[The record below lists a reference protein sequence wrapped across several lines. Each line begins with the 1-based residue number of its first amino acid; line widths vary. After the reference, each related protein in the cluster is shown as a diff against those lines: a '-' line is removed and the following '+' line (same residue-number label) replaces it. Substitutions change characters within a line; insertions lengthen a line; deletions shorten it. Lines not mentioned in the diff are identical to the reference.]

1 MIQPATM
8 KVDDRQVYV
17 VSGDVVMFEDGT
29 GVDARGSS
37 DEIIVMDKESGK
49 LEFTTADKISR
60 VDEAVDPQVELDA
73 AMAEVDAERQR
84 VADMTQP
91 EVNDGGMMLDN
102 EENSVTSHVND
113 IDNGNRSEQG
123 DDESAVASG
132 DDGSTMV
139 GDAASGLAADRD
151 RGDIR
156 VYEEGLAA
164 SYDEYSEYSERDRR
178 EAESERLVEIARGQG
193 QYIPVA
199 GHVQFGEKNSRR
211 SGESE
216 VYVDKDA
223 GRVYK
228 VKNPYAKSPMKGGVQ
243 PEDAILEHH
252 LHNRYFPETAYRF
265 EGISDDAGD
274 VRIVLSQDYVESVG
288 QPTKAQIEAA
298 LAEKG
303 LYPEGKYTYGNEEV
317 SVTDVTGDNALLG
330 VDGKVY
336 FIDPIINVKKPVR
349 EILGDAGKENTVD
362 GTVSEVS
369 EKSVAS
375 TGTVGDDKQTPLE
388 RLPRDEKGNPVFEQA
403 ESAEHGWDAL
413 VEYSDGDV
421 DAAKEVADVM
431 VEEKRKALAKAQ
443 TLKTKGRTPA
453 EILASRKA
461 NAAEVTKAQAEFEY
475 WQKVAAVEQGR
486 QDALHAQERA
496 EAEEA
501 ARAEQQWQEDK
512 RKLDKRLRETAEE
525 VRDVPEAVAV
535 LENMDPQSID
545 EVAAYV
551 LSTNRVLWGAKKRG
565 GAVVSQGAAGHT
577 GFGEGERRKLFGL
590 FASEEK
596 GGVSIERLA
605 EDVFEE
611 ACQMFKVN
619 YDNLEARDA
628 LIDMISGAHTMGD
641 IRNYIADRRMEQA
654 RKIAEDYRE
663 YYAQADEDYHQENYH
678 MGAREY
684 RDYEEQMM
692 ELLKDCAQDFDERD
706 FYSNIADEIINR
718 QRKEDEY
725 RRVHGTAG
733 AGADARDGG
742 GDEVLPSQRTVERGR
757 GETVAEQGAGRGAGD
772 RVAQRDTAGEV
783 PAGARGEREL
793 DNDRIARRRESIK
806 AVLGEKYALSDEM
819 ANNGEVFYRNADG
832 STELAHIDEGIF
844 DRIGLNPVPFKLT
857 ETMGWH
863 VYNNHAKE
871 LGLKNM
877 DDAIDFILDIINN
890 VDHVRLGRDN
900 SYIFSIENGRG
911 RVGRRAVT
919 IVINSETGE
928 FMGIRTSG
936 YDRIKNLEERP
947 MLWQRGAD
955 SAAEAVATPTV
966 TTIKAQQG
974 DEHMGRTEG
983 QSKGARRDIISGSKD
998 NTLLSDKQAS
1008 ASESSVQQ
1016 SDNVAMPEEVMD
1028 YADRLIGWD
1037 EPGPK
1042 ENPFLKV
1049 GAEKPDVQITDEME
1063 DIAKQMRDI
1072 LGVDDSE
1079 VSGVHFRDPDELKPE
1094 QKRKLVMLGID
1105 LTMRLFD
1112 QGKTDFPTVAK
1123 VMVGMVGEKI
1133 KPWIKAMYK
1142 NATIV
1147 PGYEEMPFTSDEE
1160 IDRFD
1165 MANFDKPGADVI
1177 RQAEMVL
1184 AERKATQATSQVEK
1198 EVIETR
1204 NQKRKEHD
1212 RQRSENPKFPDAG
1225 DKEAVSDW
1233 LFANVTVIND
1243 GINEMSDAAIADERM
1258 LNVFRNGDQE
1268 VQEIDTYE
1276 FTDKWMAGNHEGHI
1290 ELAKAYYDY
1299 GQRDLIASIIAG
1311 RVEDKLVSDAK
1322 ADKADGSVN
1331 GYRRGEK
1338 VWYTRNDGKGKR
1350 ELATIVDFG
1359 GSSDVT
1365 LDTGMAP
1372 VMYEACTWSQIE
1384 KREPDIFDEAAEV
1397 AEAAKAKR
1405 EHRNQE
1411 VVLDDADIDSS
1422 ELPVAVKERAKR
1434 ALRGSAS
1441 MTDNFALIEVKKS
1454 LRKKN
1459 QSGERP
1465 VPAEMHEEHRK
1476 SGKNSVS
1483 SQKKQPEV
1491 KPEQPIGDLFSGLSD
1506 EKTIKNQDYG
1516 KGRDENGR
1524 ADNRG
1529 SEPEREGFPA
1539 SEQVG
1544 AGASVQYASADSKG
1558 ERRGHRVGRGE
1569 SGTRPEYD
1577 VEKDYSNEEIHA
1589 IASSVAT
1596 VKDGK
1601 VVITGEVTDDIKAIC
1616 RQYKSGGVAKKGRGV
1631 LDEYYTDG
1639 KIVEAVRMLIA
1650 PYFEGKTARVLE
1662 PSVGIGNFADA
1673 WRDIHTSEVVAF
1685 EINETTARIAKILH
1699 PEMDVNLRSF
1709 ETEFIDD
1716 SGNRKPL
1723 PAKYTLIAGNPP
1735 YGSHRGFYK
1744 GLGEES
1750 RISRYEDYFVKRSLD
1765 VLDEG
1770 GVLAMV
1776 LPSSWIDRHTRYG
1789 GYRIEDAYRL
1799 PSGAFESTQV
1809 GTDIVVLRKDSSV
1822 PESEH
1827 VPYFEQHPEKICG
1840 EVRERK
1846 GRFGKPEKYVEGS
1859 IDAAI
1864 GRIERENAKRLAEKT
1879 GVALTADNL
1888 NEIQSAI
1895 EETGDA
1901 GKAIGIVKEAKS
1913 PETGNRTVAAAP
1925 AKTDNRDGRYKV
1937 VLGKEAEVV
1946 PTSAQ
1951 FRHTFSEGEVDAF
1964 EDTDYDGTLYNPSKH
1979 GRYANYIGGKAVHD
1993 FYYAEGDIYSKL
2005 EQLERDRE
2013 GIVGRYGEEQYEK
2026 QKRLLESVLPKRKE
2040 IGEITI
2046 SPNTTFVKNLR
2057 IRKPEGDMTLRDMF
2071 IDFCRKL
2078 PYQAFGSSSSWE
2090 VTGYVN
2096 NEQVYGQ
2103 DKQRNQLVRE
2113 RRKRVANDLFVK
2125 FLNEELTASERSQV
2139 VHAFNREYN
2148 STYRPDYSKVPMFSK
2163 INRVFKGRPL
2173 KLTSVQLAGVGRM
2186 TVKGVGVLAH
2196 EVGFGKTLSGVL
2208 AMHEAMTRGFAK
2220 KPLIVVPN
2228 DNILKQWVETIGEVL
2243 PKATV
2248 NVLGNLGA
2256 KYDLTGFRVN
2266 DHEYTIVTYE
2276 GLKAMS
2282 FSDDTYGM
2290 LADRFSYITEDL
2302 DKHRSERDMQK
2313 EMEKRKELQGKMRR
2327 GTKPTYGFED
2337 FGFDYLT
2344 FDEVHNANHI
2354 VSKVRLDKSVASDFR
2369 SQSQRTSDLGIKT
2382 WLAAQY
2388 IQEQNNGRNV
2398 LLLSATPFT
2407 NKPLEYYSILSLV
2420 GNDMLRRKGFFNVDQ
2435 FFSTFME
2442 ADNGLEIGANGRP
2455 VQKTNVR
2462 KFRNNGLFQQLLS
2475 EFIDIKGEEDNPDL
2489 ERPERHNREYR
2500 LRQNDLTA
2508 EAIAA
2513 AQGMLSDNETVLQ
2526 GIGHARAAAFSP
2538 YATSL
2543 LGMRPKDHREFVENS
2558 PKIEATVRMIERNKK
2573 DCPDAGQIIYS
2584 EVGVEFFPLIRDYL
2598 VKESG
2603 FKPGEVRIITGAT
2616 SNAERVSVQTAFNKG
2631 EVKVV
2636 IGSPAI
2642 KEGLN
2647 LQENTT
2653 DMYILSLPWNF
2664 TQLRQIEGRGWRQGN
2679 RWKNIRINYMLTDDS
2694 VDVFMLQRL
2703 QTKQGLYN
2711 EAMKRGAESVDVS
2724 DIDTA
2729 ELKTALITDPAVRAQ
2744 IVTMQERAKLDQEKT
2759 QVEADLAF
2767 VMRKY
2772 KAYNDLLEEAERE
2785 RSLMKSYREYAK
2797 NGGYWAMAVKDAE
2810 KRLAAT
2816 AQKVEQEKQ
2825 RLLEKGVNVDDIVRQ
2840 TEESQKA
2847 IEAIEDRIGHL
2858 KEFEE
2863 ELAEKYRREDENKEV
2878 GENLSSY
2885 LDARAKENR
2894 GGFYSLRPKKS
2905 DEVSRGV
2912 ASGDGDVRLRGGE
2925 HDGGMVSE
2933 VSEISEKS
2941 NEEASG
2947 VAEMSGD
2954 ETDVE
2959 AMRGKAEE
2967 LAGRLNLPVRI
2978 VTTAEEAGGLPTV
2991 SQRNSKGFYDEG
3003 ADRRGETAI
3012 TVVLP
3017 NHRNLAD
3024 VVRTILH
3031 EGVWHKGIRLF
3042 CKSDA
3047 ELHNLL
3053 DHLYDNSSDGIR
3065 AEIDAE
3071 ADAMYRRTL
3080 DGLKRRYGNGAIG
3093 EARAVAE
3100 TERMKR
3106 EGKFRRDATEE
3117 FGARVTEEVKDG
3129 EFERMSEDRLGFF
3142 GRIVSFVEKAIEKI
3156 LRGVKIRMPR
3166 RYTRGDWKMFSHL
3179 FYERLRRGETPAEFK
3194 ARTGKEWNPVY
3205 AEAERVSVRY
3215 KEERDGDKKKPTWN
3229 ETCSALTEMGMKKTN
3244 GKTDAHSDSLS
3255 HAEAPRYLSYH
3266 SEEKPNGKT
3275 VAVSDSR
3282 SHAEASRYVP
3292 SHSEEKTNGKTVAV
3306 SDWPSR
3312 AVAPGYVPSHSD
3324 AAKVKKIVENLKS
3337 IYEKVADTPLG
3348 ANEMVFEVSKALGI
3362 PSATSGQSNYVELKI
3377 GESELATTIRVSNH
3391 SAKVRNFGR
3400 TTNNVGIVIKAG
3412 NNRFQS
3418 DSGHDYVE
3426 FVYYGDK
3433 VEGDAGRQRAIID
3446 GLRHYIETGS
3456 FERMPEAD
3464 RLNTSGRYRDAID
3477 GLEDAIYFRDGGL
3490 GLEETVTKMKVEAA
3504 QANSDNLQAKR
3515 EAMRAIGG
3523 NLNHLRQAMARQR
3536 EYDIT
3541 TVKSITD
3548 LARVLLENG
3557 MLDDLSKYE
3566 MKRILGAVNGA
3577 VGKEDVGRYV
3587 DKVMDIM
3594 VDNQLRMG
3602 ANAFGRLLAVKGSRV
3617 DARGVEVQGALDPEG
3632 VAIAKVVRKS
3642 TSLPKDEIENL
3653 IADAVDRMSSTDQAI
3668 ADEATIEYAGLL
3680 IARQYVENIAESKA
3694 EEKSLRES
3702 LSNEHA
3708 ARSAQAKESKQEIE
3722 TLRQHAE
3729 AGHITKSEYE
3739 QRRHDIEEAE
3749 RHEKDA
3755 FNQYRAATEEAIRQN
3770 KIERAEAYHELVEQ
3784 VGDVMSESI
3793 ERAKAWREAEKQ
3805 RVGDI
3810 HHNAN
3815 SDMEGRP
3822 TDEHHRDDRV
3832 QKLANNS
3839 AVRFLLAPLGTFDQ
3853 MLRMFGKKNVRGEG
3867 YLWNRYMRGW
3877 VDATEKEY
3885 TGYRDALKQLD
3896 AKVSEVYGKKMKW
3909 GDLIKLDRKL
3919 PKATVRFMD
3928 GGEMKEH
3935 VLTQGNLLYIYMADK
3950 MTDGRMKLRKMGI
3963 TESDIEDIK
3972 NFLDPHF
3979 IELADWMQEEF
3990 LVDKRN
3996 EYNEVHKR
4004 MFGASMA
4011 AIENYFPLKILAN
4024 ARMEDVDVS
4033 EETTDT
4039 ALPATS
4045 TGSIIKRR
4053 RNNLALDVTGANAF
4067 SVILDHL
4074 QQMEKW
4080 AAFAE
4085 FNRDLNTLLS
4095 YKRFR
4100 NQVMNMSSAYGAG
4113 KTLWNNFRN
4122 VCSMAAGTYR
4132 PPIAALDKAAVN
4144 IAKGVT
4150 AAKVSFRVFTA
4161 LKQFLSMPAYLSD
4174 SNPLYI
4180 AQNIANPVG
4189 AWRWSMKNLPLF
4201 EKRWSS
4207 RMSGDP
4213 RLMKTDMDWKAW
4225 RNNIVQF
4232 ASRFGMSPNAFV
4244 DALTV
4249 SIGAHAMYQTKKR
4262 KYLRWG
4268 MSEADAESRAK
4279 QDATILFN
4287 QTQQSSEG
4295 AFLSTMQVDRSW
4307 LSVLFTVF
4315 RNSSMSYTRQQFD
4328 AIRNLAHRLVPG
4340 YGGLTE
4346 EFMAKQMR
4354 RDGIDPS
4361 KADKEARREYRRGI
4375 ARDIARVAVFGY
4387 VLQLAWNM
4395 GAYLPY
4401 LILGDDDDEKKAM
4414 LDDAFTHAM
4423 FGSVEGLTGGDVLS
4437 AAGQMMATG
4446 EGDWSNLTKEMPIAG
4461 DLSNIYRK
4469 LGNDNVAAM
4478 NDVVNLLVQ
4487 SGIGVNPQS
4496 VTDAVAA
4503 VIDWCGDDAESG
4515 RECALLIARIL
4526 NCPQSQ
4532 LDKIYLD
4539 ELDLTGTEASRMT
4552 PAEIAERYARYKVMR
4567 GAPLTG
4573 WAYSDEKRDSVE
4585 TKYRNKVRK
4594 IAKGKIEGRVAT
4606 DSTRALLGD
4615 YDRIGKRKRE
4625 LSAMR
4630 KAGDFEGYQR
4640 GMYELMQTENLI
4652 VRNRVGRYKRDI
4664 RELTELW
4671 LGTKDREELRELTRR
4686 MLDARER
4693 LLEDVAELEAQ

>member
-1 MIQPATM
+1 MQETWRGYWDSPIEESARLFAEW
-8 KVDDRQVYV
+8 VDRKLTDNGRKN
-17 VSGDVVMFEDGT
+17 SFLSS
-29 GVDARGSS
+29 GVDA
-37 DEIIVMDKESGK
+37 EI
-49 LEFTTADKISR
+49 
-60 VDEAVDPQVELDA
+60 
-73 AMAEVDAERQR
+73 
-84 VADMTQP
+84 
-91 EVNDGGMMLDN
+91 
-102 EENSVTSHVND
+102 
-113 IDNGNRSEQG
+113 
-123 DDESAVASG
+123 
-132 DDGSTMV
+132 
-139 GDAASGLAADRD
+139 
-151 RGDIR
+151 
-156 VYEEGLAA
+156 
-164 SYDEYSEYSERDRR
+164 
-178 EAESERLVEIARGQG
+178 
-193 QYIPVA
+193 
-199 GHVQFGEKNSRR
+199 
-211 SGESE
+211 
-216 VYVDKDA
+216 
-223 GRVYK
+223 
-228 VKNPYAKSPMKGGVQ
+228 
-243 PEDAILEHH
+243 
-252 LHNRYFPETAYRF
+252 
-265 EGISDDAGD
+265 
-274 VRIVLSQDYVESVG
+274 
-288 QPTKAQIEAA
+288 
-298 LAEKG
+298 
-303 LYPEGKYTYGNEEV
+303 
-317 SVTDVTGDNALLG
+317 
-330 VDGKVY
+330 
-336 FIDPIINVKKPVR
+336 
-349 EILGDAGKENTVD
+349 
-362 GTVSEVS
+362 
-369 EKSVAS
+369 
-375 TGTVGDDKQTPLE
+375 
-388 RLPRDEKGNPVFEQA
+388 
-403 ESAEHGWDAL
+403 
-413 VEYSDGDV
+413 
-421 DAAKEVADVM
+421 
-431 VEEKRKALAKAQ
+431 
-443 TLKTKGRTPA
+443 
-453 EILASRKA
+453 
-461 NAAEVTKAQAEFEY
+461 
-475 WQKVAAVEQGR
+475 
-486 QDALHAQERA
+486 
-496 EAEEA
+496 
-501 ARAEQQWQEDK
+501 
-512 RKLDKRLRETAEE
+512 
-525 VRDVPEAVAV
+525 
-535 LENMDPQSID
+535 
-545 EVAAYV
+545 
-551 LSTNRVLWGAKKRG
+551 
-565 GAVVSQGAAGHT
+565 
-577 GFGEGERRKLFGL
+577 
-590 FASEEK
+590 
-596 GGVSIERLA
+596 
-605 EDVFEE
+605 
-611 ACQMFKVN
+611 
-619 YDNLEARDA
+619 
-628 LIDMISGAHTMGD
+628 
-641 IRNYIADRRMEQA
+641 
-654 RKIAEDYRE
+654 
-663 YYAQADEDYHQENYH
+663 
-678 MGAREY
+678 
-684 RDYEEQMM
+684 
-692 ELLKDCAQDFDERD
+692 
-706 FYSNIADEIINR
+706 
-718 QRKEDEY
+718 
-725 RRVHGTAG
+725 
-733 AGADARDGG
+733 
-742 GDEVLPSQRTVERGR
+742 
-757 GETVAEQGAGRGAGD
+757 
-772 RVAQRDTAGEV
+772 
-783 PAGARGEREL
+783 
-793 DNDRIARRRESIK
+793 
-806 AVLGEKYALSDEM
+806 
-819 ANNGEVFYRNADG
+819 
-832 STELAHIDEGIF
+832 
-844 DRIGLNPVPFKLT
+844 
-857 ETMGWH
+857 
-863 VYNNHAKE
+863 
-871 LGLKNM
+871 
-877 DDAIDFILDIINN
+877 
-890 VDHVRLGRDN
+890 
-900 SYIFSIENGRG
+900 
-911 RVGRRAVT
+911 
-919 IVINSETGE
+919 
-928 FMGIRTSG
+928 
-936 YDRIKNLEERP
+936 
-947 MLWQRGAD
+947 
-955 SAAEAVATPTV
+955 
-966 TTIKAQQG
+966 
-974 DEHMGRTEG
+974 
-983 QSKGARRDIISGSKD
+983 
-998 NTLLSDKQAS
+998 
-1008 ASESSVQQ
+1008 
-1016 SDNVAMPEEVMD
+1016 
-1028 YADRLIGWD
+1028 
-1037 EPGPK
+1037 
-1042 ENPFLKV
+1042 
-1049 GAEKPDVQITDEME
+1049 
-1063 DIAKQMRDI
+1063 
-1072 LGVDDSE
+1072 
-1079 VSGVHFRDPDELKPE
+1079 
-1094 QKRKLVMLGID
+1094 
-1105 LTMRLFD
+1105 
-1112 QGKTDFPTVAK
+1112 
-1123 VMVGMVGEKI
+1123 
-1133 KPWIKAMYK
+1133 
-1142 NATIV
+1142 
-1147 PGYEEMPFTSDEE
+1147 
-1160 IDRFD
+1160 
-1165 MANFDKPGADVI
+1165 
-1177 RQAEMVL
+1177 
-1184 AERKATQATSQVEK
+1184 
-1198 EVIETR
+1198 
-1204 NQKRKEHD
+1204 
-1212 RQRSENPKFPDAG
+1212 
-1225 DKEAVSDW
+1225 
-1233 LFANVTVIND
+1233 
-1243 GINEMSDAAIADERM
+1243 
-1258 LNVFRNGDQE
+1258 
-1268 VQEIDTYE
+1268 
-1276 FTDKWMAGNHEGHI
+1276 
-1290 ELAKAYYDY
+1290 
-1299 GQRDLIASIIAG
+1299 
-1311 RVEDKLVSDAK
+1311 
-1322 ADKADGSVN
+1322 
-1331 GYRRGEK
+1331 
-1338 VWYTRNDGKGKR
+1338 
-1350 ELATIVDFG
+1350 
-1359 GSSDVT
+1359 
-1365 LDTGMAP
+1365 
-1372 VMYEACTWSQIE
+1372 
-1384 KREPDIFDEAAEV
+1384 
-1397 AEAAKAKR
+1397 
-1405 EHRNQE
+1405 
-1411 VVLDDADIDSS
+1411 
-1422 ELPVAVKERAKR
+1422 
-1434 ALRGSAS
+1434 
-1441 MTDNFALIEVKKS
+1441 
-1454 LRKKN
+1454 
-1459 QSGERP
+1459 
-1465 VPAEMHEEHRK
+1465 
-1476 SGKNSVS
+1476 
-1483 SQKKQPEV
+1483 
-1491 KPEQPIGDLFSGLSD
+1491 
-1506 EKTIKNQDYG
+1506 
-1516 KGRDENGR
+1516 
-1524 ADNRG
+1524 
-1529 SEPEREGFPA
+1529 
-1539 SEQVG
+1539 
-1544 AGASVQYASADSKG
+1544 
-1558 ERRGHRVGRGE
+1558 
-1569 SGTRPEYD
+1569 
-1577 VEKDYSNEEIHA
+1577 
-1589 IASSVAT
+1589 
-1596 VKDGK
+1596 
-1601 VVITGEVTDDIKAIC
+1601 
-1616 RQYKSGGVAKKGRGV
+1616 
-1631 LDEYYTDG
+1631 
-1639 KIVEAVRMLIA
+1639 
-1650 PYFEGKTARVLE
+1650 
-1662 PSVGIGNFADA
+1662 
-1673 WRDIHTSEVVAF
+1673 
-1685 EINETTARIAKILH
+1685 
-1699 PEMDVNLRSF
+1699 
-1709 ETEFIDD
+1709 
-1716 SGNRKPL
+1716 
-1723 PAKYTLIAGNPP
+1723 
-1735 YGSHRGFYK
+1735 
-1744 GLGEES
+1744 
-1750 RISRYEDYFVKRSLD
+1750 
-1765 VLDEG
+1765 
-1770 GVLAMV
+1770 
-1776 LPSSWIDRHTRYG
+1776 
-1789 GYRIEDAYRL
+1789 
-1799 PSGAFESTQV
+1799 
-1809 GTDIVVLRKDSSV
+1809 
-1822 PESEH
+1822 
-1827 VPYFEQHPEKICG
+1827 
-1840 EVRERK
+1840 
-1846 GRFGKPEKYVEGS
+1846 
-1859 IDAAI
+1859 
-1864 GRIERENAKRLAEKT
+1864 
-1879 GVALTADNL
+1879 
-1888 NEIQSAI
+1888 
-1895 EETGDA
+1895 
-1901 GKAIGIVKEAKS
+1901 
-1913 PETGNRTVAAAP
+1913 
-1925 AKTDNRDGRYKV
+1925 
-1937 VLGKEAEVV
+1937 
-1946 PTSAQ
+1946 
-1951 FRHTFSEGEVDAF
+1951 
-1964 EDTDYDGTLYNPSKH
+1964 
-1979 GRYANYIGGKAVHD
+1979 
-1993 FYYAEGDIYSKL
+1993 
-2005 EQLERDRE
+2005 
-2013 GIVGRYGEEQYEK
+2013 
-2026 QKRLLESVLPKRKE
+2026 
-2040 IGEITI
+2040 
-2046 SPNTTFVKNLR
+2046 
-2057 IRKPEGDMTLRDMF
+2057 
-2071 IDFCRKL
+2071 
-2078 PYQAFGSSSSWE
+2078 
-2090 VTGYVN
+2090 
-2096 NEQVYGQ
+2096 
-2103 DKQRNQLVRE
+2103 
-2113 RRKRVANDLFVK
+2113 
-2125 FLNEELTASERSQV
+2125 
-2139 VHAFNREYN
+2139 
-2148 STYRPDYSKVPMFSK
+2148 
-2163 INRVFKGRPL
+2163 
-2173 KLTSVQLAGVGRM
+2173 
-2186 TVKGVGVLAH
+2186 
-2196 EVGFGKTLSGVL
+2196 
-2208 AMHEAMTRGFAK
+2208 
-2220 KPLIVVPN
+2220 
-2228 DNILKQWVETIGEVL
+2228 
-2243 PKATV
+2243 
-2248 NVLGNLGA
+2248 
-2256 KYDLTGFRVN
+2256 
-2266 DHEYTIVTYE
+2266 
-2276 GLKAMS
+2276 
-2282 FSDDTYGM
+2282 
-2290 LADRFSYITEDL
+2290 
-2302 DKHRSERDMQK
+2302 
-2313 EMEKRKELQGKMRR
+2313 
-2327 GTKPTYGFED
+2327 
-2337 FGFDYLT
+2337 
-2344 FDEVHNANHI
+2344 
-2354 VSKVRLDKSVASDFR
+2354 
-2369 SQSQRTSDLGIKT
+2369 
-2382 WLAAQY
+2382 
-2388 IQEQNNGRNV
+2388 
-2398 LLLSATPFT
+2398 
-2407 NKPLEYYSILSLV
+2407 
-2420 GNDMLRRKGFFNVDQ
+2420 
-2435 FFSTFME
+2435 
-2442 ADNGLEIGANGRP
+2442 
-2455 VQKTNVR
+2455 
-2462 KFRNNGLFQQLLS
+2462 
-2475 EFIDIKGEEDNPDL
+2475 
-2489 ERPERHNREYR
+2489 
-2500 LRQNDLTA
+2500 
-2508 EAIAA
+2508 
-2513 AQGMLSDNETVLQ
+2513 
-2526 GIGHARAAAFSP
+2526 
-2538 YATSL
+2538 
-2543 LGMRPKDHREFVENS
+2543 
-2558 PKIEATVRMIERNKK
+2558 
-2573 DCPDAGQIIYS
+2573 
-2584 EVGVEFFPLIRDYL
+2584 
-2598 VKESG
+2598 
-2603 FKPGEVRIITGAT
+2603 
-2616 SNAERVSVQTAFNKG
+2616 
-2631 EVKVV
+2631 
-2636 IGSPAI
+2636 
-2642 KEGLN
+2642 
-2647 LQENTT
+2647 
-2653 DMYILSLPWNF
+2653 
-2664 TQLRQIEGRGWRQGN
+2664 
-2679 RWKNIRINYMLTDDS
+2679 
-2694 VDVFMLQRL
+2694 
-2703 QTKQGLYN
+2703 
-2711 EAMKRGAESVDVS
+2711 
-2724 DIDTA
+2724 
-2729 ELKTALITDPAVRAQ
+2729 
-2744 IVTMQERAKLDQEKT
+2744 
-2759 QVEADLAF
+2759 
-2767 VMRKY
+2767 
-2772 KAYNDLLEEAERE
+2772 
-2785 RSLMKSYREYAK
+2785 
-2797 NGGYWAMAVKDAE
+2797 
-2810 KRLAAT
+2810 
-2816 AQKVEQEKQ
+2816 
-2825 RLLEKGVNVDDIVRQ
+2825 
-2840 TEESQKA
+2840 
-2847 IEAIEDRIGHL
+2847 
-2858 KEFEE
+2858 
-2863 ELAEKYRREDENKEV
+2863 AEKYRRMNYEMYRWLTEETNKDLEKQNDGKDVNDRIPSVEIKPYEEYKETAEALDGFVYPTDAEIKNEFDAPLQRLFDTMEEVTDGDKIALNEPENNYGNNRKNSKFAGRYETEDGKEIRYTSENAESYGGLFDFDFSSERAGGAAVDSRTGADGVRLEDNPDRTEPGGGLNRADGEFALVERVFKETGSFNFTSGERIESADDVAYIFSALEDAAKEHSFVVLVKDGKPTVVELGMGSFNATMVDMPTAALAYGRIQPDEVYFVHNHPSGNLICSPQDVQMIKRFEEMVDVPVHGVIINLKTGKYGTFDSRNKV
-2878 GENLSSY
+2878 GGGMKRIPESESALTVHSLDKQIFAPDYDPMAQPQVRSSEDVAKF
-2885 LDARAKENR
+2885 LNSHRMGDRAKVSFLILSRANR
-2894 GGFYSLRPKKS
+2894 IVGNIHTPYTKIPADAGEMARYISERVIQFGGESAILYGDFAIDHSESGAFNKLKQSLQRVGGTNLLDIVNVEGNYTRSANNEGLLYEPGS
-2905 DEVSRGV
+2905 EYGE
-2912 ASGDGDVRLRGGE
+2912 SGDGDVRLRGGE
-2925 HDGGMVSE
+2925 PPLRGERDGDMVSE
-2933 VSEISEKS
+2933 VSS
-2941 NEEASG
+2941 EEASG

-2991 SQRNSKGFYDEG
+2991 RQRNSKGFYDEG

-3093 EARAVAE
+3093 EARAFAE

-3215 KEERDGDKKKPTWN
+3215 KEERDGDKNKPTWN
-3229 ETCSALTEMGMKKTN
+3229 ETCYALTDSPQPHQKDAGLDSQTKSDKK
-3244 GKTDAHSDSLS
+3244 
-3255 HAEAPRYLSYH
+3255 
-3266 SEEKPNGKT
+3266 KP
-3275 VAVSDSR
+3275 
-3282 SHAEASRYVP
+3282 
-3292 SHSEEKTNGKTVAV
+3292 NGKTVAV

-3324 AAKVKKIVENLKS
+3324 AAKVRKIAENLKS

-3377 GESELATTIRVSNH
+3377 GESEQATTIRVSNH

-3418 DSGHDYVE
+3418 DSGKDYVE

-3433 VEGDAGRQRAIID
+3433 VEGDAERQRAIID

-3504 QANSDNLQAKR
+3504 QASGDNLRAKR

-3523 NLNHLRQAMARQR
+3523 NLNHLRQAMARQK

-3602 ANAFGRLLAVKGSRV
+3602 ANTFGRLLAVKGSRV

-3653 IADAVDRMSSTDQAI
+3653 IADAVDRMSSTDTAI
-3668 ADEATIEYAGLL
+3668 ADEATIEYAGLQL
-3680 IARQYVENIAESKA
+3680 ARQYVENIAESKA

-3749 RHEKDA
+3749 RHEKEA

-3805 RVGDI
+3805 RVDDI

-3877 VDATEKEY
+3877 VDATETEY

-4144 IAKGVT
+4144 IANGVT
-4150 AAKVSFRVFTA
+4150 AAKVSLRVFTA

-4180 AQNIANPVG
+4180 AQNIVNPIV

-4201 EKRWSS
+4201 EKRWRS
-4207 RMSGDP
+4207 RMAGDP

-4268 MSEADAESRAK
+4268 MSETDAESRAK